1 MNAIRDRT
9 WKLFVFCAASVFDGS
24 SGDALFRT
32 KYVQKKPVEEEE
44 FGQGLSS
51 MPLLFWEEV
60 AVATFLGDNEKNNNQ
75 IKRQGTETVFFHATD
90 IFNGSR
96 GGGFFAQKQ

>member
-1 MNAIRDRT
+1 
-9 WKLFVFCAASVFDGS
+9 
-24 SGDALFRT
+24 
-32 KYVQKKPVEEEE
+32 
-44 FGQGLSS
+44 

-60 AVATFLGDNEKNNNQ
+60 AVATFLGDSEKNNNQ